1 MCRYFGYRRTRRTR
15 SSNIYGRVEEGSACG
30 WVGGHVGGK
39 GGSMGEHGAYD
50 TCVER
55 GLSEREGLGVSDTAA
70 CFGSSGRKG
79 AGRKSAVCGSCRV
92 IFLGG

>member
-1 MCRYFGYRRTRRTR
+1 MH
-15 SSNIYGRVEEGSACG
+15 VDG
-30 WVGGHVGGK
+30 WVGMWAARMH
-39 GGSMGEHGAYD
+39 GEHGAYD

>member
-1 MCRYFGYRRTRRTR
+1 
-15 SSNIYGRVEEGSACG
+15 
-30 WVGGHVGGK
+30 
-39 GGSMGEHGAYD
+39 MGEHGAYD

-79 AGRKSAVCGSCRV
+79 AGKKSAVCGSCRV